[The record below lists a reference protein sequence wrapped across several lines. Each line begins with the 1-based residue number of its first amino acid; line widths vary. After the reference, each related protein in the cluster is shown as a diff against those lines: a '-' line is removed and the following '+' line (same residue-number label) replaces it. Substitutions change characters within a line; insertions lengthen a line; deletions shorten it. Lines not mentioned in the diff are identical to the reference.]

1 MLCGN
6 EPTLKKKD
14 TIKLEMGI
22 PDGAG
27 GKNTAFLETDEA
39 MEPGVGPL

>member
-1 MLCGN
+1 M
-6 EPTLKKKD
+6 E
-14 TIKLEMGI
+14 I

-39 MEPGVGPL
+39 MGPGLGLYKNA

>member
-1 MLCGN
+1 
-6 EPTLKKKD
+6 
-14 TIKLEMGI
+14 MGI

-39 MEPGVGPL
+39 MEPGVGPLWKCLKMKNGAKDNSRP

>member
-1 MLCGN
+1 
-6 EPTLKKKD
+6 
-14 TIKLEMGI
+14 MGI

-39 MEPGVGPL
+39 MGPGMGLCKNA